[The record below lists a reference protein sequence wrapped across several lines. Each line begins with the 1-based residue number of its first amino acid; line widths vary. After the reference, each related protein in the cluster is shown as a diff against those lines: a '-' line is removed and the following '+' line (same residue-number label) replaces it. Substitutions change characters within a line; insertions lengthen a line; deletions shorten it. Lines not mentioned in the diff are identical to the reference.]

1 MFLVFSLL
9 SDHVNSWLEIIPGS
23 WAFCCPRSI
32 VEFHATCE
40 RNRTQVPTKSLLIGS
55 LSLVLF
61 HGALNADPVIYV
73 VSAGLTGNG
82 QFGAVDLATGSYQ
95 QIGPVEPDGY
105 FGMAAGPNG
114 SLLAGTYAGNVDSI
128 NPATGVP
135 TQIGPTGLGSCVIPS
150 PACGPST
157 FSTLGGLAGTTY
169 AADFHNSLYTI
180 NPLTGAATLLSANS
194 GLPAIPFVPSS
205 LNPDGT
211 INFYDEA
218 IWGAG
223 GKLYATFD
231 AFVFD
236 LNSSTVVNTLF
247 APELYQIN
255 PATGVATTVGPTDL
269 GIGAVAYL
277 NGTSYAFN
285 DLTNQ
290 ITAIDLASGATT
302 FVSDFDPAAGVIQG
316 AAATPEPCSI
326 SLTAVGLIGLGIFSR
341 RRRRSSQGNDK
352 VPEGRGRSIV

>member
-1 MFLVFSLL
+1 M
-9 SDHVNSWLEIIPGS
+9 
-23 WAFCCPRSI
+23 
-32 VEFHATCE
+32 
-40 RNRTQVPTKSLLIGS
+40 PTKSLLIGS

-61 HGALNADPVIYV
+61 HGALNAGPIVYV

-82 QFGAVDLATGSYQ
+82 QFGTVDLATGSYQ

-105 FGMAAGPNG
+105 FGLAADPNG
-114 SLLAGTYAGNVDSI
+114 SLLAGTYAANVDSI

-135 TQIGPTGLGSCVIPS
+135 TQIGPTGLGPCVIPS
-150 PACGPST
+150 PACGANT
-157 FSTLGGLAGTTY
+157 DNTLGGLAGTIYGT
-169 AADFHNSLYTI
+169 DFHNNVYTI

-194 GLPAIPFVPSS
+194 GIPPVPFIPAS

-218 IWGAG
+218 IWGAA

-236 LNSSTVVNTLF
+236 LNSFTVVSTVV
-247 APELYQIN
+247 APQLYQIN
-255 PATGVATTVGPTDL
+255 PATGVATAVGSTDL
-269 GIGAVAYL
+269 GIGAVAYV

-290 ITAIDLASGATT
+290 ITTIDLSSGATT
-302 FVSDFDPAAGVIQG
+302 FVTNFDPAAGVIQG
-316 AAATPEPCSI
+316 AVATPEPRSMTLAA
-326 SLTAVGLIGLGIFSR
+326 STLIALGFFSR
-341 RRRRSSQGNDK
+341 WRRRS
-352 VPEGRGRSIV
+352 VFRVEGRD